1 MRVFVAG
8 ATGVIGRRL
17 VPLLVEAGQEVTG
30 MTRSEAKASDI
41 AAQGA
46 VPVVCDA
53 FDADGLTAA
62 ITAAAPRIVIDQLTD
77 LPDLASEIP
86 ATGGANARIRR
97 EGTRNLLA
105 AVERAAVERFIVQ
118 SVAWELSGDSGA
130 AVREME
136 QMVLDI
142 GGVVVRYGQF
152 WGAGTYH
159 ERRPKPP
166 SIHIDQAA
174 TATVQLLDHP
184 SGIVEIIDP

>member
-17 VPLLVEAGQEVTG
+17 VPLLVEAGHEVMG
-30 MTRSEAKASDI
+30 MTRSEAKASGI
-41 AAQGA
+41 EEQGA
-46 VPVVCDA
+46 LPVVCDV
-53 FDADGLTAA
+53 FDPDALTAA

-105 AVERAAVERFIVQ
+105 AVEAVDVERLLVQ
-118 SVAWELSGDSGA
+118 SVAWELEGDSGA

-142 GGVVVRYGQF
+142 GGVVLRYGQF
-152 WGAGTYH
+152 WGPGTYH
-159 ERRPKPP
+159 ERRPKAP
-166 SIHIDQAA
+166 SIHIDEAA
-174 TATVQLLDHP
+174 RATVEMLDHP
-184 SGIVEIIDP
+184 SGIVEIIDR